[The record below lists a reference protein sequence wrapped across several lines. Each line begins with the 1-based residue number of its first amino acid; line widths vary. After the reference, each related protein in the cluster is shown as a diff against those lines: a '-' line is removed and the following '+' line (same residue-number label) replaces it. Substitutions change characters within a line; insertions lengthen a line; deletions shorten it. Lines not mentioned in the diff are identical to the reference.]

1 MTLWMSYIS
10 FAILL
15 LISKYAILDAYLARC
30 PSFWHPE
37 SSGTGLSHH
46 LPFPNFC
53 LPFPS
58 SQFPCIHIPTWHA
71 PSPPPAKKSCSVF
84 MKKEGLGHLF
94 KAACCGALTPAS
106 CQRRCCPPHTES
118 HAQDSKRGAAPEWSP
133 DPLLSWSVTFRH
145 VLSSH
150 LHYHHTGE
158 KMAALSSQT
167 WCRWSTVMHTQCLHV
182 SMEHIEQREVR
193 TVAGT

>member
-1 MTLWMSYIS
+1 MDVIYLICNFTPHIQICYFGCLSGALSFILASRVIGDWFIS
-10 FAILL
+10 PFAFSQFLSPFSIFTVPMHPHSHLTCPL
-15 LISKYAILDAYLARC
+15 PSSSQKNLALFSWRKRVWATC
-30 PSFWHPE
+30 SRQPAV
-37 SSGTGLSHH
+37 GLSPL
-46 LPFPNFC
+46 LP
-53 LPFPS
+53 
-58 SQFPCIHIPTWHA
+58 
-71 PSPPPAKKSCSVF
+71 V
-84 MKKEGLGHLF
+84 
-94 KAACCGALTPAS
+94 
-106 CQRRCCPPHTES
+106 QRRCCPPHTES

>member
-1 MTLWMSYIS
+1 MLFWMPIWRVVLHSGIQSHRGLVYLTICLFPIS
-10 FAILL
+10 VSLFHLHSSHASTFPPDMPPPLL
-15 LISKYAILDAYLARC
+15 QPKNLALFSWRKRVWATC
-30 PSFWHPE
+30 SRQPAV
-37 SSGTGLSHH
+37 GLSPL
-46 LPFPNFC
+46 LP
-53 LPFPS
+53 
-58 SQFPCIHIPTWHA
+58 
-71 PSPPPAKKSCSVF
+71 V
-84 MKKEGLGHLF
+84 
-94 KAACCGALTPAS
+94 
-106 CQRRCCPPHTES
+106 QRRCCPPHTES

>member
-71 PSPPPAKKSCSVF
+71 PSPPPAKKILLCFHEERGSGPPVQGSLLWGSHPCFLSSV
-84 MKKEGLGHLF
+84 
-94 KAACCGALTPAS
+94 
-106 CQRRCCPPHTES
+106 
-118 HAQDSKRGAAPEWSP
+118 GAA
-133 DPLLSWSVTFRH
+133 
-145 VLSSH
+145 H
-150 LHYHHTGE
+150 LT
-158 KMAALSSQT
+158 Q
-167 WCRWSTVMHTQCLHV
+167 RVMHRTARG
-182 SMEHIEQREVR
+182 EQHLNEVLTHCSLDLWLLDMSFLAIYIIIIQGR
-193 TVAGT
+193 KWQLFLPRLDADEVQ